1 MEFKCAKCGSPIG
14 PNSEC
19 FIGESGPLCV
29 TCLKCGMVYHA
40 LKSLDL
46 VRAAKYAIVATDIQW
61 DVDEAED
68 LDKLPTEI
76 PIPNHVWKEYEDGNG
91 DAVSD
96 YITDLTGYCHGGF
109 TLRNPMMEEAAATF
123 DAILV
128 ELDYKGS
135 YQRFALTPEEF
146 KVRYPETYKTFGP
159 IEESNSD
166 TLKPMVHIWFQPCN
180 INDDKWTTFF
190 SDMED
195 GLPQSDIDCGNL
207 AEIRLDEFGELIRY
221 IGSETYIKANSHPDC
236 DEDALLKEWVDAQK
250 KEVD

>member
-61 DVDEAED
+61 DVDDPED
-68 LDKLPTEI
+68 LDKIPTEI
-76 PIPNHVWKEYEDGNG
+76 PIPNYVWKEYEDGSE

-96 YITDLTGYCHGGF
+96 YITNLTGYCHGGF
-109 TLRNPMMEEAAATF
+109 TLRNPLMEEATATY

-146 KVRYPETYKTFGP
+146 KARYPETYETFGP
-159 IEESNSD
+159 ITESNSD

-207 AEIRLDEFGELIRY
+207 AEIRLDEFGELKRH
-221 IGSETYIKANSHPDC
+221 IGSECYIKANSYPGC
-236 DEDALLKEWVDAQK
+236 DENDLLKQWIDAQK
-250 KEVD
+250 KEVA